1 MSKVSIIVLTYN
13 QEIFIEKNLQ
23 GIFMQKVNFPVEL
36 IISDDCSKDKTS
48 IIIEEYIK
56 NKPSHVEIKFTKHKK
71 NLGATPNFY
80 YALQQCT
87 GKYLAFCEGD
97 DYWTDENKL
106 QLQYD
111 FLENNKEYSMC
122 FHQVKN
128 ISSDPLINEGIFAK
142 VEDRDYSAVEIYQ
155 HWIVHTTSVFM
166 KTEVLENT
174 AAQKLFKHP
183 ELLYFDTFLY
193 MACSLNGKIKGSR
206 LTMSSYLRHEEGI
219 SNGINYKRD
228 LRHNHL
234 DEIIAETY
242 QGKIKEH
249 ANWQIFSRSRIAFFN
264 LLKQGK
270 LSLAFQHL
278 KWILKK
284 KNILKVYIKKK
295 YLGK

>member
-1 MSKVSIIVLTYN
+1 MNKVSIIVLTYN
-13 QEIFIEKNLQ
+13 QEKFIEKNLQ
-23 GIFMQKVNFPVEL
+23 GIFMQKVNFSVEL
-36 IISDDCSKDKTS
+36 IISDDCSTDQTVTV
-48 IIIEEYIK
+48 INNFIK
-56 NKPSHVEIKFTKHKK
+56 NKPSHIEIKLISHKK
-71 NLGATPNFY
+71 NLGSTPNFFN
-80 YALQQCT
+80 ALQKCT

-106 QLQYD
+106 QIQYD
-111 FLENNKEYSMC
+111 FLERNKDYSMC

-128 ISSDPLINEGIFAK
+128 ISSNPLLNDSIFAE
-142 VEDRDYSAVEIYQ
+142 VEDKDYSPFEIFR

-166 KTEVLENT
+166 NAEVLRNT
-174 AAQKLFKHP
+174 AVKILFRHP

-193 MACSLNGKIKGSR
+193 MACSLNGKIRGSG
-206 LTMSSYLRHEEGI
+206 LTMSAYLRHEEGL

-242 QGKIKEH
+242 GGKVKEY
-249 ANWQIFSRSRIAFFN
+249 ANWQIFSRSRIAFLN

-270 LSLAFQHL
+270 FSLAFQHL

-284 KNILKVYIKKK
+284 KGNLRIYLIKK
-295 YLGK
+295 YA

>member
-13 QEIFIEKNLQ
+13 QENFIEKNLK
-23 GIFMQKVNFPVEL
+23 GIFMQKINFPIEL
-36 IISDDCSKDKTS
+36 IISDDCSKDTTP
-48 IIIEEYIK
+48 IVIEEYIK
-56 NKPSHVEIKFTKHKK
+56 NKPSHVEIKFIKHKK
-71 NLGATPNFY
+71 NLGATSNFY
-80 YALQQCT
+80 HALKQCS

-111 FLENNKEYSMC
+111 FLEGNKEYSMC

-142 VEDRDYSAVEIYQ
+142 VEDKDYSGMEIYQ

-166 KTEVLENT
+166 KTEVLQNK
-174 AAQKLFKHP
+174 AVQKLFKHP

-193 MACSLNGKIKGSR
+193 MACSLNGKIRGSG

-234 DEIIAETY
+234 DEVIAETY
-242 QGKIKEH
+242 HGKIKEF
-249 ANWQIFSRSRIAFFN
+249 ADWQIFSRSRIAFSN

-270 LSLAFQHL
+270 LGLAFQHL

-284 KNILKVYIKKK
+284 KKNLKIYLKKK
-295 YLGK
+295 YA

>member
-1 MSKVSIIVLTYN
+1 MNKVSIIVLTYN
-13 QEIFIEKNLQ
+13 QEKFIEKNLE

-36 IISDDCSKDKTS
+36 IISDDSSTDQTAS
-48 IIIEEYIK
+48 VIHEYIK
-56 NKPSHVEIKFTKHKK
+56 NKPSHIEIIFTSHQK
-71 NLGATPNFY
+71 NLGSTPNFFD
-80 YALQQCT
+80 ALQKST

-106 QLQYD
+106 QIQYD
-111 FLENNKEYSMC
+111 FLERKNDYSMC

-128 ISSDPLINEGIFAK
+128 ISPDPVINETIFAK
-142 VEDRDYSAVEIYQ
+142 VEDKDYSSFEIFRN
-155 HWIVHTTSVFM
+155 WIVHTTSVFM
-166 KTEVLENT
+166 NAEVLKNT
-174 AAQKLFKHP
+174 AVKTLFKHP

-193 MACSLNGKIKGSR
+193 MACSLNGKIWGSN
-206 LTMSSYLRHEEGI
+206 LTMSCYLRHDVGL

-242 QGKIKEH
+242 GGKVKEY
-249 ANWQIFSRSRIAFFN
+249 ANWQIFSRSRIAFFD

-284 KNILKVYIKKK
+284 KRNLKIYLKKK
-295 YLGK
+295 YL

>member
-1 MSKVSIIVLTYN
+1 M
-13 QEIFIEKNLQ
+13 
-23 GIFMQKVNFPVEL
+23 
-36 IISDDCSKDKTS
+36 IS
-48 IIIEEYIK
+48 
-56 NKPSHVEIKFTKHKK
+56 HKK
-71 NLGATPNFY
+71 NLGSTPNFFN
-80 YALQQCT
+80 ALQKCT

-106 QLQYD
+106 QIQYD
-111 FLENNKEYSMC
+111 FLERNKDYSMC

-128 ISSDPLINEGIFAK
+128 ISANPLLNDSIFAE
-142 VEDRDYSAVEIYQ
+142 VEDKDYSPFEIFR

-166 KTEVLENT
+166 NAEVLKNT
-174 AAQKLFKHP
+174 AVQVLFRHP

-193 MACSLNGKIKGSR
+193 MACSLNGKIWGSG
-206 LTMSSYLRHEEGI
+206 LTMSAYLRHEEGL

-242 QGKIKEH
+242 GGKVKEY
-249 ANWQIFSRSRIAFFN
+249 ANWQIFSRSRIAFLN

-270 LSLAFQHL
+270 FSLAFQHL

-284 KNILKVYIKKK
+284 KGNLRIYLIKK
-295 YLGK
+295 YA

>member
-13 QEIFIEKNLQ
+13 QENFIEKNLH

-36 IISDDCSKDKTS
+36 IISDDYSKDSTPF
-48 IIIEEYIK
+48 IIEEYIK
-56 NKPSHVEIKFTKHKK
+56 NKPPHLEIKLIKHKK
-71 NLGATPNFY
+71 NIGATPNFY
-80 YALQQCT
+80 HALQQCS

-106 QLQYD
+106 QLQHD

-128 ISSDPLINEGIFAK
+128 VSPDPLINETIFAK
-142 VEDRDYSAVEIYQ
+142 VEDRDYSALEIYQ
-155 HWIVHTTSVFM
+155 HWVVHTTSVFM
-166 KTEVLENT
+166 KAEVLQNT
-174 AAQKLFKHP
+174 AVQKLFKHP

-193 MACSLNGKIKGSR
+193 MASSLNGKIRGSHF
-206 LTMSSYLRHEEGI
+206 TMSSYLRHEEGI

-242 QGKIKEH
+242 LGKIKEF
-249 ANWQIFSRSRIAFFN
+249 ADWQIFSRSRIAFSN

-284 KNILKVYIKKK
+284 KKNLRIYLKKK
-295 YLGK
+295 YA